1 MNKLTTYILIV
12 YYSKHGNSAKMAKFI
27 ARGVES
33 LENTEA
39 IIRSVSPLGDEDFN
53 QTDPVVTQQDLNQCD
68 GLILGSPARFGN
80 MAAPLKQFLD
90 ETGTQ
95 WFSGTLSNKPAAVF
109 TSSSSLHG
117 GQETTLLT
125 MMLPLLHH
133 GMIIVGLP
141 YTEKALLHTESGGTP
156 YGASHWSGNDSERI
170 IDKNEKTLCVAL
182 GKRVASIAMKQKVE

>member
-1 MNKLTTYILIV
+1 MNILTANILIV
-12 YYSKHGNSAKMAKFI
+12 YYSKHGNSAKMAKLI

-39 IIRSVSPLGDEDFN
+39 IIRSVATQGDEDFI
-53 QTDPVVTQQDLNQCD
+53 QIDPVVTQQDLNQCD

-95 WFSGTLSNKPAAVF
+95 WFSGTLINKPAAVF

-141 YTEKALLHTESGGTP
+141 YSEKALLHTESGGTP

-170 IDKNEKTLCVAL
+170 IDKNEKALCVAL
-182 GKRVASIAMKQKVE
+182 GKRVATVAKKQKVE

>member
-1 MNKLTTYILIV
+1 MTAETKILIV
-12 YYSKHGNSAKMAKFI
+12 YYSKHGNSAKMANLI

-33 LENTEA
+33 QDNTSA
-39 IIRSVSPLGDEDFN
+39 IIRTVKSVGDEGFKN
-53 QTDPVVTQQDLNQCD
+53 PDPIVSEEDLNNCD

-90 ETGTQ
+90 ETGIQ

-141 YTEKALLHTESGGTP
+141 YSEKALLVTESGGTP
-156 YGASHWSGNDSERI
+156 YGASHWSGNDSERS
-170 IDKNEKTLCVAL
+170 IDKNEKSLCIAL
-182 GKRVASIAMKQKVE
+182 GKRVAVIATKQMSY

>member
-1 MNKLTTYILIV
+1 MNTTETKILIV
-12 YYSKHGNSAKMAKFI
+12 YYSKHGNSSKMAKLI

-33 LENTEA
+33 ENNTEA
-39 IIRSVSPLGDEDFN
+39 IIRTVKPIGDEDFN
-53 QTDPVVTQQDLNQCD
+53 NIDSIVSDTDLNQCD

-95 WFSGTLSNKPAAVF
+95 WFSGTLCNKPAAVF

-141 YTEKALLHTESGGTP
+141 YTEKALLNTESGGTP
-156 YGASHWSGNDSERI
+156 YGASHWSGNSSERS
-170 IDKNEKTLCVAL
+170 IDKHEKSLCIAL
-182 GKRVASIAMKQKVE
+182 GKRVALIANKQKLQ

>member
-1 MNKLTTYILIV
+1 MTEKTTHILIV
-12 YYSKHGNSAKMAKFI
+12 YYSKHGNSAKMAKLI
-27 ARGVES
+27 ARGVGS

-39 IIRSVSPLGDEDFN
+39 VIRSVKPIGDEDFEN
-53 QTDPVVTQQDLNQCD
+53 VDPVVSDEDLNICD

-95 WFSGTLSNKPAAVF
+95 WFSGTLCNKPAAVF
-109 TSSSSLHG
+109 TSSSSIHG

-141 YTEKALLHTESGGTP
+141 YTEKALLQTESGGTP
-156 YGASHWSGNDSERI
+156 YGASHWSGNDSERVL
-170 IDKNEKTLCVAL
+170 DKHEKTLCLAL
-182 GKRVASIAMKQKVE
+182 GKRVAQIAINQKKP